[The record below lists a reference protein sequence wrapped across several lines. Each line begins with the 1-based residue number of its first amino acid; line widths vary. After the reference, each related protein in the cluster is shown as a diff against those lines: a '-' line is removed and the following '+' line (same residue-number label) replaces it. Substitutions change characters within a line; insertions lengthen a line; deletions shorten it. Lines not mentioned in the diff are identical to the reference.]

1 MLAASDGQVL
11 GESGRKKP
19 SWKENSAGIGLGK
32 LPLLSGAGLLASP
45 KGLDGVLAERSSPH

>member
-1 MLAASDGQVL
+1 MLAASDRQVL

-19 SWKENSAGIGLGK
+19 SWKENSAGFGLGK

-45 KGLDGVLAERSSPH
+45 KGIDRVLAER